1 MNGQKSVARLNVCML
16 LPVPRYG
23 ENMRVSP
30 QIGICSYLTNF
41 GHQVSWVIW
50 SDGKQKVQPFSPGDV
65 RIYATPEIHYLPRR
79 FLLGRILNKI
89 PNTIKR
95 TRYILKIFKEGNYN
109 LIFVR
114 DDVFDGLLAAYIKG
128 RHKVPFVLQLSNPL
142 EQTWEHYKTEPKKY
156 RVLYYVIDR
165 FSRFLANR
173 LLREADLILPIS
185 KWLKDHLARQGIP
198 EMKIMP
204 CPSGVDIQAFCDKD
218 AKGLHEKYGLDNLK
232 VIIYIGTLDKLRY
245 LSVLI
250 HAFSKVRA
258 ERKHVKLLMVGEGK
272 DEEKLKKLTNELGI
286 EADVMFTGQ
295 VPQAEV
301 PNFIAASDIGV
312 SPVPPLSFFK
322 LSSPIK
328 MFEYMAMGK
337 PVVANEEIP
346 EHKEVLEGSGG
357 GILVPFTA
365 EAFASAIIQLL
376 DNPEQAAEMG
386 QQGKEWVLENR
397 TYEIL
402 ARQVEKRFLHLESK
416 I

>member
-1 MNGQKSVARLNVCML
+1 ML
-16 LPVPRYG
+16 LPVPHYG
-23 ENMRVSP
+23 ENMQVPP
-30 QIGICSYLTNF
+30 QIGICSHLTNF
-41 GHQVSWVIW
+41 GHQVSWVLW
-50 SDGKQKVQPFSPGDV
+50 SDSKQQAQPFSLGNV
-65 RIYATPEIHYLPRR
+65 RIYATPEIHYLPTR
-79 FLLGRILNKI
+79 FLPGRILNKI

-114 DDVFDGLLAAYIKG
+114 DDVFDGLLAAYIRRK
-128 RHKVPFVLQLSNPL
+128 HKVPFVLQLSNPV
-142 EQTWEHYKTEPKKY
+142 EQTWEHYKTKAKKY
-156 RVLYYVIDR
+156 RVLYYMIDR

-185 KWLKDHLARQGIP
+185 KWLKEHLARQGIP

-204 CPSGVDIQAFCDKD
+204 CPSGVDIQAFCDKSG
-218 AKGLHEKYGLDNLK
+218 KGLREKYGLDNLK

-250 HAFSKVRA
+250 HAFSNVKA
-258 ERKHVKLLMVGEGK
+258 ERKHVKLLVVGEGE

-286 EADVMFTGQ
+286 ESDVIFTGQ

-312 SPVPPLSFFK
+312 SPVPPFPFFK

-328 MFEYMAMGK
+328 IFEYMAMGK

-346 EHKEVLEGSGG
+346 EHKEVLEESGG
-357 GILVPFTA
+357 GILVPFTP
-365 EAFASAIIQLL
+365 EAFASAIIRLL
-376 DNPEQAAEMG
+376 DSPAQAVEMG
-386 QQGKEWVLENR
+386 RRGMEWVKANR
-397 TYEIL
+397 SYEVM
-402 ARQVEKRFLHLESK
+402 ARRVEARYFELFRSASWELVTHGK
-416 I
+416 